1 MSDQYPRAPKL
12 PKPMSDERLAE
23 IRRAWFEEER
33 IRTHYHGC
41 YLAHAECALNVA
53 LAEVDRRGDEL
64 RSLRALLGVMHPEI
78 VAVAAAVL
86 AEELPD
92 GWRAEVWEGG
102 YAVLFGPDG
111 REVDVSFR
119 PGDSDRWFSWSVV
132 APTLAGIIEAVTQ

>member
-78 VAVAAAVL
+78 VAVAATDRCL
-86 AEELPD
+86 
-92 GWRAEVWEGG
+92 G
-102 YAVLFGPDG
+102 G
-111 REVDVSFR
+111 REPRTRRGTSGHPR
-119 PGDSDRWFSWSVV
+119 PRG
-132 APTLAGIIEAVTQ
+132 